1 MEPICRVG
9 GVREYVVGCMVV
21 SHLIGGPN
29 SRGGH
34 PPRDVTWACILLLDV
49 QEHRLAGVPFYY
61 RRTAVDRTLLEP

>member
-1 MEPICRVG
+1 MPCWWCSRVRRRLHG
-9 GVREYVVGCMVV
+9 GV
-21 SHLIGGPN
+21 SLIGGPN